1 MKLTLSFLTLA
12 CLALIAGCASNNKM
26 AANETGPGHWVTLE
40 PEVGSHVSRR
50 VWVADGSTNAPSDSQ
65 VKVMNPD
72 ALRDIQRQGNVN
84 SGRPGQ

>member
-1 MKLTLSFLTLA
+1 MKLPFSFLIVA
-12 CLALIAGCASNNKM
+12 GLALIAGCASDNQT
-26 AANETGPGHWVTLE
+26 AANETGPGHWMTLE

-65 VKVMNPD
+65 VKVMSPD
-72 ALRDIQRQGNVN
+72 ALRDMQRQGNVN